1 MNTLSRS
8 LFKRLTFGLIGGL
21 AYTMVRDQLRFRSL
35 RKSVVVITGGSR
47 GLGLVLA
54 KEFARQGASLALLAR
69 DTEELA
75 RAKKIV
81 ELFIPGTDVLTLECD
96 CTKPHQVDQAVSSIL
111 RYFGQIDVVVN
122 NAGVIT
128 TSPLDNTTKKD
139 FEDSLDVHFWAPYYM
154 NRACIPHLKRG
165 ARIVNISSIGG
176 VVPVPHLAAYCTG
189 KFALRGYSESLRL
202 ELMSKGIYVTTVC
215 PGLMRTGSA
224 RNARVKG
231 QFKKEHAWF
240 ALMASAPLITIS
252 AERAARKIVSAIKIG
267 KAETTVSTPARI
279 LSLLNSN
286 FPGIYADLGS
296 VANWILPNP
305 TEDLRTTLEG
315 KDAES
320 MFTRSFVTSLG
331 ERAAERNNEIPPQT
345 DQLH

>member
-1 MNTLSRS
+1 MNTLSS
-8 LFKRLTFGLIGGL
+8 SFLKRLTFGLIGGFTY
-21 AYTMVRDQLRFRSL
+21 AMVRDQLRFRSM
-35 RKSVVVITGGSR
+35 KKAVVAITGGSR

-54 KEFARQGASLALLAR
+54 KEFVRQGASVALLAR
-69 DTEELA
+69 DNEELA

-81 ELFIPGTDVLTLECD
+81 ELFVPGADVLTIECD
-96 CTKPHQVDQAVSSIL
+96 CTKPHQVDQAVSAIL
-111 RYFGQIDVVVN
+111 RYFGKIDVVVN

-128 TSPLDNTTKKD
+128 TSPIANTTKKD

-154 NRACIPHLKRG
+154 NRACIPHMKSG

-176 VVPVPHLAAYCTG
+176 MVPVPHHAAYCTG

-202 ELMSKGIYVTTVC
+202 ELMPKGIYVTTVC

-240 ALMASAPLITIS
+240 SMMASAPLITMS
-252 AERAARKIVSAIKIG
+252 AERAARKIVAAIKTG
-267 KAETTVSTPARI
+267 KAETNVSTPSRVM
-279 LSLLNSN
+279 SLFHSH
-286 FPGIYADLGS
+286 FPGIYADFGS
-296 VANWILPNP
+296 IANWMLPNP
-305 TEDLRTTLEG
+305 TNDLRTTLEG

-320 MFTRSFVTSLG
+320 VVSRSVLTSLG

-345 DQLH
+345 DQMH